1 LVLADISGKGISA
14 ALLMA
19 SLQAGL
25 RAQYTVAPAD
35 VRAVLRT
42 VNRVFYG
49 STATNHYATLF
60 FGVYDEATRM
70 LEYANCGHLPPI
82 LRRRAGGVERLQPTA
97 TVLGL
102 FDEWDGRTAATLLA
116 AGDTLVV
123 FSDGA
128 SEAVNAA
135 DEEFGEERLAA
146 IVDRHSEAGALAL
159 LEAIVTAVTEHGGTQ
174 QYDDLTLIVAR
185 GR

>member
-1 LVLADISGKGISA
+1 
-14 ALLMA
+14 MA

-35 VRAVLRT
+35 LRAVLRT
-42 VNRVFYG
+42 VNRVFFG

-60 FGVYDEATRM
+60 FGVYDETTRR

-82 LRRRAGGVERLQPTA
+82 LRRAAGGIERLVPTA
-97 TVLGL
+97 TVVGL
-102 FDEWDGRTAATLLA
+102 FDVWDCATAEITLGR
-116 AGDTLVV
+116 GDTLVV

-128 SEAVNAA
+128 SEAI
-135 DEEFGEERLAA
+135 DPGGEEFGEERLVAILDAQPDAPAAALLDA
-146 IVDRHSEAGALAL
+146 IVVA
-159 LEAIVTAVTEHGGTQ
+159 VTAHGGSQ
-174 QYDDLTLIVAR
+174 QYDDLTLLVAR

>member
-1 LVLADISGKGISA
+1 
-14 ALLMA
+14 
-19 SLQAGL
+19 
-25 RAQYTVAPAD
+25 
-35 VRAVLRT
+35 VLRT

-60 FGVYDEATRM
+60 FGVYDETTRRFH
-70 LEYANCGHLPPI
+70 YANCGHLPPMI
-82 LRRRAGGVERLQPTA
+82 RRGAGPIERLQPTA
-97 TVLGL
+97 TVIGL
-102 FDEWDGRTAATLLA
+102 FDVWDCRTAETTLGP
-116 AGDTLVV
+116 GDTLVA

-128 SEAVNAA
+128 SEAVNDA

-146 IVDRHSEAGALAL
+146 ILERHRDGGASGL
-159 LEAIVTAVTEHGGTQ
+159 LETIVAAVTAYGGPQ